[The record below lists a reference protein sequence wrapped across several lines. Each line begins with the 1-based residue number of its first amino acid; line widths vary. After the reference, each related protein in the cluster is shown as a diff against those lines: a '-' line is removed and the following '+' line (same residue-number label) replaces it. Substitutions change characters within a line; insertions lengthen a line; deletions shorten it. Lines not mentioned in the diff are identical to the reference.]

1 MGCPV
6 LTASFSGS
14 CPWASNFQVTFSL
27 SPFFIYSLIFL
38 FFSISVFYLSDTQH
52 PTDLVLLYKLFSLS
66 PCLLN
71 NPARLVTQDL
81 SILEQDRWRYS
92 HIQRNPSERERGP
105 PLFPLRIQTIGVSPP
120 LSTIRERT
128 RVAYWSLTEPHIPPW
143 RFFKNK
149 KCELVE
155 KKRKP
160 FPPLPA

>member
-27 SPFFIYSLIFL
+27 SLLYLFSHFPILLY
-38 FFSISVFYLSDTQH
+38 FFSVFSDTQH
-52 PTDLVLLYKLFSLS
+52 PTDLVLLYQLFSLS